1 MAGRTVAVTG
11 PTSGL
16 GLAAARAM
24 ARLGARVILVGRRE
38 APLRDLAAALAAES
52 GADRYRGG
60 RRGPVVPAIGR
71 AAPSRRSSRPS
82 RASTCWSTTPARSID
97 TRRETEDGIEAT
109 LALMVVGPFVL
120 EAGLLPLLEATPGSR
135 VIAVTSGG
143 MYTQR
148 LPLDDL
154 GYRSGEYTGPKA
166 YARAKRAQVA
176 LVREWSRRIHGR
188 VAFAAMHPGWADTP
202 GLAESLPGFYRVMR
216 PLLALTG
223 AGDRHDPV
231 ARDTPRADPD
241 RRAPVPRPACAAVRP
256 RSLHAPHGGRPAP
269 ALGSRHEARRYRG
282 SRAGALI
289 SRGACR
295 RPRPRRRP
303 PRPRGPPRVR
313 RPTSTPSRPTGR
325 PRRRRRPTGR
335 RVRPARRRRAPL
347 LHGHRP

>member
-1 MAGRTVAVTG
+1 MLSTAIDDALEMSVVGSFSRLGPVVRSRLFGWAAPEPGAMAGRTVAVTG

-38 APLRDLAAALAAES
+38 APLRDLATALAEES
-52 GADRYRGG
+52 GVDRYA
-60 RRGPVVPAIGR
+60 VVVANLSSLRSVRSAVAAIL
-71 AAPSRRSSRPS
+71 ATESRLDVLVDN
-82 RASTCWSTTPARSID
+82 AGAIHD

-202 GLAESLPGFYRVMR
+202 GLAELLPGFYRVMR
-216 PLLALTG
+216 PLLRSPAQG
-223 AGDRHDPV
+223 I
-231 ARDTPRADPD
+231 DTILWLATHPAPTRIDGRLFLD
-241 RRAPVPRPACAAVRP
+241 RRARPFDRVPSTRLTAADRRRLWDLVTR
-256 RSLHAPHGGRPAP
+256 LGGIEDPAP
-269 ALGSRHEARRYRG
+269 ER
-282 SRAGALI
+282 
-289 SRGACR
+289 
-295 RPRPRRRP
+295 
-303 PRPRGPPRVR
+303 
-313 RPTSTPSRPTGR
+313 
-325 PRRRRRPTGR
+325 
-335 RVRPARRRRAPL
+335 
-347 LHGHRP
+347 